1 MMRSRTIASPTGW
14 AMAERGTGTDDGYN
28 YATFVGDDDFLAF
41 RTALPVGSKAPDF
54 PVVVAATGEP
64 DRLSDF
70 WRDAD
75 LLIEFGSLT

>member
-1 MMRSRTIASPTGW
+1 MASD
-14 AMAERGTGTDDGYN
+14 GTTAGNGYN
-28 YATFVGDDDFLAF
+28 YTTFVGDDDFLAF
-41 RTALPVGSKAPDF
+41 RTALPVGTKAPDF

-64 DRLSDF
+64 ARLSDF

>member
-1 MMRSRTIASPTGW
+1 MGELGATQGDR
-14 AMAERGTGTDDGYN
+14 YN
-28 YATFVGDDDFLAF
+28 YTMFVGDDDFLSF

-64 DRLSDF
+64 ARLSDF